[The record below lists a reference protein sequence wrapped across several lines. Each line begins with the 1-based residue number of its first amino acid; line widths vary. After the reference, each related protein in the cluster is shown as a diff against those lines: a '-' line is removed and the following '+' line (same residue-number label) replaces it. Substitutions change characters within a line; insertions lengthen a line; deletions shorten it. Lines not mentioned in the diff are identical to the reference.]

1 MAGIGLGAAKVKLQ
15 LDIQNALNDAF
26 KEAYKAT
33 FIYGAGEEGEMIAT
47 KFANKGAQVAS
58 GPIADAILS
67 FIQQAQIVG
76 VNPVVQSIIAIPTV
90 GGPCNGFLSFNGTE
104 LSLI

>member
-1 MAGIGLGAAKVKLQ
+1 MGMGLNAAKAKLQ
-15 LDIQNALNDAF
+15 QDIQKALNDAF

-33 FIYGAGEEGEMIAT
+33 FIYGGGDEGDTIAK
-47 KFANKGAQVAS
+47 KFADKGAQTAA

-67 FIQQAQIVG
+67 FVSQAQIVG
-76 VNPVVQSIIAIPTV
+76 VNPVVQTIIATPTV
-90 GGPCNGFLSFNGTE
+90 GGPCNGVLNFNGSE